1 MRESLVTVIM
11 TDYEQ
16 ARHELFKI
24 VEYYN
29 TRRRHSSLNYLT
41 PNQYY
46 MGNPEELLRIRESKI
61 ERARI
66 LRRERN
72 MKERK
77 GGETAGIVS

>member
-24 VEYYN
+24 IEYYN
-29 TRRRHSSLNYLT
+29 TRRRHSSLNYLK
-41 PNQYY
+41 PIQYY
-46 MGNPEELLRIRESKI
+46 RGNPEEILRIRESKI

-66 LRRERN
+66 LRREMN
-72 MKERK
+72 MEERK
-77 GGETAGIVS
+77 GGETAGTIS